1 MSADLRRAVGA
12 LVVLL
17 AVGGVSA
24 ACGDETSDQ
33 KNDDARAA
41 ASKHAVV
48 IGRAEDAMAG
58 LDDYTYRGSIPLLLE
73 STHPLHGRQAAS
85 TMRVTAD
92 GDCETVIS
100 FGDGLTITR
109 RSIGDTMYQQ
119 MSPEMM
125 EVSQIDDATQAAL
138 VGRWTAQ
145 PDDPRSTCD
154 MTQLASSIDPDTL
167 RRVGDRSVQQQAA
180 VEYSAQASEDDRL
193 AIRMWIATG
202 RQPLILRLVAAM
214 SGVDMDATLVSYNDG
229 FKIEEPAADS
239 VVRPQG

>member
-1 MSADLRRAVGA
+1 MSADLRRAVAA

-17 AVGGVSA
+17 AVGGASA

-33 KNDDARAA
+33 KKNDDAPAA
-41 ASKHAVV
+41 ASKHAAV

-58 LDDYTYRGSIPLLLE
+58 LDDYTYRGSIPLPLE

-145 PDDPRSTCD
+145 PDDPGSTCD
-154 MTQLASSIDPDTL
+154 MTQLAASIDPDTL

-180 VEYSAQASEDDRL
+180 VEYSAQAREDDRL
-193 AIRMWIATG
+193 TIRMWIATG
-202 RQPLILRLVAAM
+202 RRPLILRLVAAM
-214 SGVDMDATLVSYNDG
+214 SGVDMDTTLVSYNDG
-229 FKIEEPAADS
+229 FTIVEPAADS
-239 VVRPQG
+239 VVRP